1 MYVILFFRQTK
12 GSEHV
17 EEFNWHSAAED
28 TWDGMAER
36 WSSRSKNMWE
46 NGSRKDIVPFMKT
59 HVHKGKVIDI
69 GCGDGY
75 GSHVLK
81 RNGFDVVG
89 VDISEEMIKR
99 AHERKIDDSISFTQA
114 DVRHLPFSDE
124 MFDAALVVNVVEWT
138 EHPLHVLQELKRVL
152 KPGGMICIGILGPTA
167 GPRAHSYRRL
177 YGEKVI
183 CNMVMPW
190 EWQQMAEENGLT
202 FIDGMIVPKQGMYD
216 KDISH
221 IPFELQQA
229 LSFMGVSI
237 FKKEDE

>member
-1 MYVILFFRQTK
+1 MK
-12 GSEHV
+12 GSV
-17 EEFNWHSAAED
+17 VVQEFNWHSAAED
-28 TWDGMAER
+28 IWDGMAER
-36 WSSRSKNMWE
+36 WSSRSQNMWE
-46 NGSRKDIVPFMKT
+46 NGSRKNIVPFMKKHLT
-59 HVHKGKVIDI
+59 KGKVIDI

-75 GSHVLK
+75 GSHMLK

-89 VDISEEMIKR
+89 VDISEEMIKH
-99 AHERKIDDSISFTQA
+99 ANERKIDDSITFNQA
-114 DVRHLPFSDE
+114 DVQNLPFSDE

-138 EHPLHVLQELKRVL
+138 EHPLDVLQELKRVI

-202 FIDGMIVPKQGMYD
+202 YIDGMTVPKQGMHD

-221 IPFELQQA
+221 FPFELQQA
-229 LSFMGVSI
+229 LSFMGVSM
-237 FKKEDE
+237 FKKEGE